1 MVSKDDNVRNR
12 KPTMSHIQDIIGHH
26 AVLVGGSAHRTSV
39 LLVEYVVVTLL
50 HSIMKALG

>member
-1 MVSKDDNVRNR
+1 
-12 KPTMSHIQDIIGHH
+12 MSHIQDIIGHH